1 MEELNQKT
9 HTDADADCDFD
20 INKEREK
27 TDERCQVVTNVIVE
41 FNQRKRDYDNV
52 FNSPT
57 TSENYNI
64 SELKAIVHFKNR
76 RGDAAVPSLKA
87 QLKQRYDETK
97 DRPELTL
104 KQFLS
109 DRGYDGD
116 DVDRIVSE
124 FSVTNTI

>member
-9 HTDADADCDFD
+9 HTDADAHCDFD

-64 SELKAIVHFKNR
+64 SELKAIVHFKKR
-76 RGDAAVPSLKA
+76 KGDAAVPSLKA

-109 DRGYDGD
+109 DRGCDGD

>member
-1 MEELNQKT
+1 VEELNQKT

-76 RGDAAVPSLKA
+76 KGDAAVPSLKA

-97 DRPELTL
+97 DRPELIL

>member
-1 MEELNQKT
+1 
-9 HTDADADCDFD
+9 
-20 INKEREK
+20 
-27 TDERCQVVTNVIVE
+27 VTNVIVE

-64 SELKAIVHFKNR
+64 SELKAIVHFKKR
-76 RGDAAVPSLKA
+76 KGDAAVPSLKA

>member
-1 MEELNQKT
+1 VEELNQKT

-76 RGDAAVPSLKA
+76 KGDAAVPSLKA

>member
-76 RGDAAVPSLKA
+76 KGDAAVPSLKA